1 MQLYKLRGQF
11 GIFILLASLSVWA
24 CKHNSPDG
32 ENPIDMPSLTEG
44 VVQLKYTAEI
54 TTHVNTK
61 SPNGQL
67 TGLEEIASMPK
78 VKKTEVAM
86 VVYADGTCEMTKREL
101 TPSRQLVTPNDLTP
115 PSTRPVGVLT
125 RVDRQGHV
133 RVFDK
138 DNKEIRT
145 FTMNQPLN
153 MSDWLVQ
160 IKKDREAADATQAIT
175 YMFGNKT
182 AGVRPLLEEVR
193 RSGGIIDPKSDGTLL
208 VRMGSVSNGLGM
220 RNADNVFTESIIDT
234 TQNVVRAAAVFDR
247 VSNKMLSRMAYTY
260 QDVSG
265 SRQLTHIYMESM
277 NPQSPADRQKRMI
290 SVTQLSNVTF
300 RINP

>member
-1 MQLYKLRGQF
+1 MF
-11 GIFILLASLSVWA
+11 AIWA
-24 CKHNSPDG
+24 CKHNGPEG

-44 VVQLKYTAEI
+44 VIQFKYTAEV
-54 TTHVNTK
+54 TTRVNTNA
-61 SPNGQL
+61 PNGKL

-78 VKKTEVAM
+78 VKKAEVAM
-86 VVYADGTCEMTKREL
+86 VVYADGTCDMTTRDL
-101 TPSRQLVTPNDLTP
+101 MPSRQLVKPNDLTP
-115 PSTRPVGVLT
+115 PSNRPIGVLT
-125 RVDRQGHV
+125 RVDRQGRV

-145 FTMNQPLN
+145 FTMNQKLD
-153 MSDWLVQ
+153 MSDWLAE

-193 RSGGIIDPKSDGTLL
+193 RSGGIIDQQSDGTLL
-208 VRMGSVSNGLGM
+208 VRMGNGSNGLGM
-220 RNADNVFTESIIDT
+220 RNADKVFTESVIDT
-234 TQNVVRAAAVFDR
+234 TQNVVRASAVFDKI
-247 VSNKMLSRMAYTY
+247 SNKMLSKMVYTY
-260 QDVSG
+260 QDVAG

-277 NPQSPADRQKRMI
+277 NPQSPADRQQKMI